1 MFIGGPEVHWRT
13 RCASESRNSSMWL
26 TGRGAYMSVYQ
37 VVVDNRVRK
46 NAHTNIGNGL
56 SIRTI
61 SATVLSLRLWVR
73 SLKGAVMYAF
83 ESQLIMRSDPLGIEG
98 DQFA

>member
-1 MFIGGPEVHWRT
+1 
-13 RCASESRNSSMWL
+13 MWL
-26 TGRGAYMSVYQ
+26 TGCGTSVFVYQ
-37 VVVDNRVRK
+37 VIVYNRVRK

>member
-1 MFIGGPEVHWRT
+1 
-13 RCASESRNSSMWL
+13 MWL
-26 TGRGAYMSVYQ
+26 TDCGSYVFVYQ
-37 VVVDNRVRK
+37 VIVDNRVRK
-46 NAHTNIGNGL
+46 NAHTNIENGL

-61 SATVLSLRLWVR
+61 SATVLSLRLWAGN
-73 SLKGAVMYAF
+73 LKGAVMYAF

>member
-1 MFIGGPEVHWRT
+1 
-13 RCASESRNSSMWL
+13 MWL
-26 TGRGAYMSVYQ
+26 TGRGTYVFVYQ
-37 VVVDNRVRK
+37 VVVDIRVRK

-61 SATVLSLRLWVR
+61 SATVLSMRLWAG

>member
-1 MFIGGPEVHWRT
+1 
-13 RCASESRNSSMWL
+13 MWL

-46 NAHTNIGNGL
+46 NAHTIIGNGL

-61 SATVLSLRLWVR
+61 SATAPFLASLG
-73 SLKGAVMYAF
+73 SEA
-83 ESQLIMRSDPLGIEG
+83 
-98 DQFA
+98 